1 VQTVSLEVDT
11 EGWLPQRRGNPLD
24 VSVNSGSAATPANS
38 TQCPAIDGGTR
49 SGSVSNFLGPEEL
62 LGGGPRGL
70 THAVERALWH
80 LGFTD
85 VRLIDGANDQ
95 GADILAVRSREQWVV
110 QCKWSS
116 KGPISVEGVN
126 DAERAR
132 TAYGSDHAVLAT
144 NTTLNRVGMERLKA
158 LANAGIRIDL
168 WHGTT
173 LTELWERMPPQVP
186 SQPRLRDYQLEAAN
200 AIQSDLESR
209 GTSLLVLATGL
220 GKTVVGGE
228 VIRRFLRNNPDKP
241 VLVVAHMKEL
251 VEQLEK
257 AIWKHLD
264 KDVQAQVLTG
274 ELKPTSLTGVTVAT
288 IDSILSAVEAGW
300 RPGLIMVDETHHVG
314 EVGMYARLLDACDEA
329 LQFGV
334 TATPWRGDKFDISS
348 RFGPP
353 SFLMGI
359 AEGMARG
366 YLAKVSYHLFVDNLD
381 WDGVREASEHGY
393 SLKELNRA
401 LFLPQR
407 DEEIVDQLRT
417 AWRQIVEPRAI
428 LFCQT
433 IEHAERMADLL
444 ASSDPVWHR
453 AAYLHSGMSRQQ
465 RQILLNAFRLGRVPV
480 ITCVDVF
487 NEGVDVPDV
496 NLIGFL
502 RVTHSR
508 RIFVQQ
514 LGRGLRLSE
523 GKDELLVL
531 DFVTD
536 IRRVAATLDLKR
548 ALGALSEDDI
558 EELELPGGSSITFS
572 DETAGSLLEYWIQD
586 AASLET
592 AADEV
597 RLQFP
602 APTGMG

>member
-1 VQTVSLEVDT
+1 M
-11 EGWLPQRRGNPLD
+11 
-24 VSVNSGSAATPANS
+24 
-38 TQCPAIDGGTR
+38 
-49 SGSVSNFLGPEEL
+49 SNFLNAEHL
-62 LGGGPRGL
+62 LAGGPRGL

-85 VRLIDGANDQ
+85 VRLIDGANDE
-95 GADILAVRSREQWVV
+95 GADLLAVREREQWVV

-116 KGPISVEGVN
+116 RGPIGVAGVD

-132 TAYGSDHAVLAT
+132 TAYGADHAVLVT
-144 NTTLNRVGMERLKA
+144 NSTLNRPGQQRLFA
-158 LANAGIRIDL
+158 LAQAGIRIDL

-173 LTELWERMPPQVP
+173 LRAIWEQMPARVPTE
-186 SQPRLRDYQLEAAN
+186 YQLRPYQLAAAASVEA
-200 AIQSDLESR
+200 DLNR
-209 GTSLLVLATGL
+209 TNRALLILATGL

-228 VIRRFLRNNPDKP
+228 VINRHLTAHPGEP
-241 VLVVAHMKEL
+241 ILVVAHMKAL

-257 AIWKHLD
+257 ALWPQLD
-264 KDVQAQVLTG
+264 KDVPTQTLTG
-274 ELKPTSLTGVTVAT
+274 ENKPPTLDGVTVAT
-288 IDSILSAVEAGW
+288 IDTVLGMVESGW
-300 RPGLIMVDETHHVG
+300 RPSLIMVDETHHVG
-314 EVGMYARLLDACDEA
+314 ETGMYAKLLDLCSDAD
-329 LQFGV
+329 QFGV
-334 TATPWRGDKFDISS
+334 TATPWRGDKFDITA
-348 RFGPP
+348 RFGEP
-353 SFLMGI
+353 SYAMGV
-359 AEGMARG
+359 AEGMAAG
-366 YLAKVSYHLFVDNLD
+366 FLTKVDYRLFVDNLD
-381 WDGVREASEHGY
+381 WDVVRSVSEHGY

-407 DEEIVDQLRT
+407 DEEIIDQLRD
-417 AWRQIVEPRAI
+417 AWREIRDPRAI

-433 IEHAERMADLL
+433 IEHAERMANLL
-444 ASSDPVWHR
+444 SSSDQAWHR

-465 RQILLNAFRLGRVPV
+465 RQILLNAFRLGRVPI

-514 LGRGLRLSE
+514 LGRGLRLRE
-523 GKDELLVL
+523 GKDSLRVL

-536 IRRVAATLDLKR
+536 VRRVAATLDLKR
-548 ALGALSEDDI
+548 ALGAMRGGDV
-558 EELELPGGSSITFS
+558 EELALPGGSRISFS
-572 DETAGSLLEYWIQD
+572 DETAGSLLDYWIRD
-586 AASLET
+586 AADLET

-602 APTGMG
+602 AAAGLI